1 MAFRVGQT
9 VGGYRFLRILDA
21 AGSAMVYEV
30 ENEIAGRREILKLL
44 PSGFEQDRNR
54 VDRFLRE
61 AKIHSRLSHPNIAEF
76 YSGIQLDGQLVMT
89 MEALKGVSLKDRI
102 ADGSLSIPEAIDIA
116 GQALSALDY
125 AHQKEVV
132 HREITPETIFIGPD
146 GVVKLT
152 GLGLAKQEHDP
163 SLTQIGAVVGAV
175 HYMSPEQVKGQRDID
190 GRADIYALGIVLYE
204 AATGKKPF
212 DSQSQFDIIQAQVM
226 QAPTPPHEIAEQVS
240 EELSR
245 VILKALE
252 KDRAAR
258 YQTADQFRAAL
269 DGIGTAPAPT
279 KSAEAPDA
287 DAFGDMQKL
296 ARSLEVARGPAPATE
311 SAPVLQANQ
320 NREEDGA
327 LKISRRPLPAWT
339 QAGPAATEEL
349 QRGKPAAK
357 KEPEVVVSLWG
368 LEGWTKK
375 DLAVISV
382 LAFVMSA
389 AAVVALMVWL
399 GL

>member
-9 VGGYRFLRILDA
+9 VGGYRFLRVLDA
-21 AGSAMVYEV
+21 AGPAMVYEV
-30 ENEIAGRREILKLL
+30 ENEIAGRREVLKLL

-89 MEALKGVSLKDRI
+89 MEALKGVSLKERI
-102 ADGSLSIPEAIDIA
+102 ADGSLTVAQAMDVA
-116 GQALSALDY
+116 CQALSALDY
-125 AHQKEVV
+125 AHQQEVV
-132 HREITPETIFIGPD
+132 HREITPATIFIGPD

-163 SLTQIGAVVGAV
+163 ALTLIGAVVGAV

-190 GRADIYALGIVLYE
+190 GRADIYALGTVLYE
-204 AATGKKPF
+204 AATGRKPF

-226 QAPTPPHEIAEQVS
+226 QAPEPPHEVSAKVS
-240 EELSR
+240 EGLSQ

-252 KDRAAR
+252 KDRDAR
-258 YQTADQFRAAL
+258 YQTGGEFREAL
-269 DGIGTAPAPT
+269 VRLSEAPAAAAA
-279 KSAEAPDA
+279 AEE
-287 DAFGDMQKL
+287 GDGEALRDMHKL
-296 ARSLEVARGPAPATE
+296 ARKLEFARGPAPTAAPT
-311 SAPVLQANQ
+311 PVLQSKPAG
-320 NREEDGA
+320 DAAGA
-327 LKISRRPLPAWT
+327 LQPSRRPLPAWT
-339 QAGPAATEEL
+339 QSGPAAL
-349 QRGKPAAK
+349 DAPKAAK
-357 KEPEVVVSLWG
+357 PRPAQPEPSVSLWG
-368 LEGWTKK
+368 LEGWTKR
-375 DLAVISV
+375 DLAMITV

>member
-9 VGGYRFLRILDA
+9 VGGYRFLRVLDA
-21 AGSAMVYEV
+21 AGPAMVYEV
-30 ENEIAGRREILKLL
+30 ENEIAGRREVLKLL

-89 MEALKGVSLKDRI
+89 MEALKGSSLKDRI
-102 ADGSLSIPEAIDIA
+102 AAGSLTVAEAMDA
-116 GQALSALDY
+116 ACQALSALDY
-125 AHQKEVV
+125 AHRQEVV
-132 HREITPETIFIGPD
+132 HREITPATIFIGPD

-163 SLTQIGAVVGAV
+163 ALTQIGAVVGAV

-190 GRADIYALGIVLYE
+190 GRSDIYALGAVLYE
-204 AATGKKPF
+204 AVTGRKPF

-226 QAPTPPHEIAEQVS
+226 QAPKPPHEVSAQVS
-240 EELSR
+240 EGLSQ

-252 KDRAAR
+252 KDRGAR
-258 YQTADQFRAAL
+258 YQTAGQFREAL
-269 DGIGTAPAPT
+269 LGV
-279 KSAEAPDA
+279 SPDA
-287 DAFGDMQKL
+287 GESDSEALRDMRKL
-296 ARSLEVARGPAPATE
+296 ARKLEFARGPAP
-311 SAPVLQANQ
+311 SAAPTPVLQSKPAANT
-320 NREEDGA
+320 DGA
-327 LKISRRPLPAWT
+327 LEKNRRPLPAWT
-339 QAGPAATEEL
+339 QSGPAAL
-349 QRGKPAAK
+349 DPLKAARPAPAQS
-357 KEPEVVVSLWG
+357 EPAVSLWG

-375 DLAVISV
+375 DLAMITV

>member
-9 VGGYRFLRILDA
+9 VGGYRFLRVLDS

-89 MEALKGVSLKDRI
+89 MEALQGESLQERI
-102 ADGSLSIPEAIDIA
+102 ADGSLTVAQAIDTA
-116 GQALSALDY
+116 GQALAALNY
-125 AHQKEVV
+125 AHQQEVV
-132 HREITPETIFIGPD
+132 HREITPATIFIGPD

-163 SLTQIGAVVGAV
+163 ALTQVGAVVGAV

-190 GRADIYALGIVLYE
+190 GRADIYALGAVLYE
-204 AATGKKPF
+204 AATGRKPF

-226 QAPTPPHEIAEQVS
+226 QAAQPPHEVSAQVS
-240 EELSR
+240 EALSR

-252 KDRAAR
+252 KDRGAR
-258 YQTADQFRAAL
+258 YQTAGQFREAL
-269 DGIGTAPAPT
+269 VRLGDAQVEAENAEEADG
-279 KSAEAPDA
+279 EALR
-287 DAFGDMQKL
+287 DMQQL
-296 ARSLEVARGPAPATE
+296 ARKLEFARGPIPGATPT
-311 SAPVLQANQ
+311 PVLQSSPDQDA
-320 NREEDGA
+320 DGA
-327 LKISRRPLPAWT
+327 LRKNRRPLPSWT
-339 QAGPAATEEL
+339 QSGPAAMEEPKSA
-349 QRGKPAAK
+349 KPRPAQS
-357 KEPEVVVSLWG
+357 EPAVSLWG
-368 LEGWTKK
+368 LEGWTNK
-375 DLAVISV
+375 DLVMISV

-389 AAVVALMVWL
+389 AAIVALMVWL

>member
-1 MAFRVGQT
+1 
-9 VGGYRFLRILDA
+9 
-21 AGSAMVYEV
+21 MVYEV
-30 ENEIAGRREILKLL
+30 ENEIARRREILKLL

-89 MEALKGVSLKDRI
+89 MEALKGVSLKERI
-102 ADGSLSIPEAIDIA
+102 ANGSLTVAQAIDVA
-116 GQALSALDY
+116 CQALSALDY
-125 AHQKEVV
+125 AHQQEVV
-132 HREITPETIFIGPD
+132 HREITPDTIFIGPD

-163 SLTQIGAVVGAV
+163 ALTQIGAVIGAV

-190 GRADIYALGIVLYE
+190 GRADVYALGTVLYE
-204 AATGKKPF
+204 AVTGRKPF

-226 QAPTPPHEIAEQVS
+226 QAPEPPHEISAQVS
-240 EELSR
+240 ERLSQ

-252 KDRAAR
+252 KDRGAR
-258 YQTADQFRAAL
+258 YQTAGQFREAL
-269 DGIGTAPAPT
+269 VQLGDAPA
-279 KSAEAPDA
+279 AAVGA
-287 DAFGDMQKL
+287 DESDTGALRDMHKL
-296 ARSLEVARGPAPATE
+296 ARKLEFARGPAPA
-311 SAPVLQANQ
+311 SAPTPVLQSKPDRDSQ
-320 NREEDGA
+320 GA
-327 LKISRRPLPAWT
+327 QQKSRRPLPVWT
-339 QAGPAATEEL
+339 QSGPAAMDAP
-349 QRGKPAAK
+349 KPCPSQS
-357 KEPEVVVSLWG
+357 EPAVSLWG

-375 DLAVISV
+375 DLAMITV

>member
-9 VGGYRFLRILDA
+9 VGGYRFLRVLDA

-30 ENEIAGRREILKLL
+30 ENEIAGRKEILKLL

-89 MEALKGVSLKDRI
+89 MEALKGESLKNRI
-102 ADGSLSIPEAIDIA
+102 ADRSLTVTQAIDVA
-116 GQALSALDY
+116 CQALSALDY
-125 AHQKEVV
+125 AHQQEVV
-132 HREITPETIFIGPD
+132 HREITPATIFIGPD

-190 GRADIYALGIVLYE
+190 GRADIYALGAVLYE

-226 QAPTPPHEIAEQVS
+226 QAPEPPHKVAAQVS
-240 EELSR
+240 EGLSR

-252 KDRAAR
+252 KDRGAR
-258 YQTADQFRAAL
+258 YQTAGQFREALLRLGDAPAA
-269 DGIGTAPAPT
+269 DGTAEEPD
-279 KSAEAPDA
+279 AEALR
-287 DAFGDMQKL
+287 DMHKL
-296 ARSLEVARGPAPATE
+296 ARKLEFARGPIPAAMP
-311 SAPVLQANQ
+311 APVLQLSLKRDA
-320 NREEDGA
+320 EEAQHKSG
-327 LKISRRPLPAWT
+327 RPLPAWT
-339 QAGPAATEEL
+339 QSGPAAL
-349 QRGKPAAK
+349 DPPKLAKPRLPQSGPA
-357 KEPEVVVSLWG
+357 VSLWG
-368 LEGWTKK
+368 MEGWTKR
-375 DLAVISV
+375 DLAMITV

>member
-9 VGGYRFLRILDA
+9 VGGYRFVRVLDA
-21 AGSAMVYEV
+21 AGVAMVYEV
-30 ENEIAGRREILKLL
+30 ENEIAGRREVLKLL
-44 PSGFEQDRNR
+44 PSGFERDRNR

-76 YSGIQLDGQLVMT
+76 YSGMQLDGQLVMT
-89 MEALKGVSLKDRI
+89 MEALKGVSLEKRI
-102 ADGSLSIPEAIDIA
+102 ADGSLTVAQAIDVA
-116 GQALSALDY
+116 CQALSALDY
-125 AHQKEVV
+125 AHQQEVV
-132 HREITPETIFIGPD
+132 HREITPATIVIGPD

-163 SLTQIGAVVGAV
+163 ALTQIGAVVGAV

-190 GRADIYALGIVLYE
+190 GRADIYALGAVLYE
-204 AATGKKPF
+204 AATGQKPF

-226 QAPTPPHEIAEQVS
+226 QAPELPHEVSAQVS
-240 EELSR
+240 EGLSQ

-252 KDRAAR
+252 KDRGAR
-258 YQTADQFRAAL
+258 YQTAGQFREALVRLGEAQDAAAAADET
-269 DGIGTAPAPT
+269 DG
-279 KSAEAPDA
+279 EALR
-287 DAFGDMQKL
+287 DMQTL
-296 ARSLEVARGPAPATE
+296 ARKLEFARGPAPVA
-311 SAPVLQANQ
+311 APKPVLQAKPNGHS
-320 NREEDGA
+320 EDVIE
-327 LKISRRPLPAWT
+327 KSRRPLPAWT
-339 QAGPAATEEL
+339 ESGPAAL
-349 QRGKPAAK
+349 DVPNAARPAPAPS
-357 KEPEVVVSLWG
+357 EPAVSLWG

-375 DLAVISV
+375 DLAVITV

>member
-9 VGGYRFLRILDA
+9 VGGYRFLRVLDA
-21 AGSAMVYEV
+21 AGAAMVYEV
-30 ENEIAGRREILKLL
+30 ENEIAGRKEILKLL

-89 MEALKGVSLKDRI
+89 MEALQGESLKERI
-102 ADGSLSIPEAIDIA
+102 ADGSLTVAQAIDVA
-116 GQALSALDY
+116 GQALAALDY
-125 AHQKEVV
+125 AHQQEVV
-132 HREITPETIFIGPD
+132 HREITPATIFIGPD

-163 SLTQIGAVVGAV
+163 ALTQVGTVVGAV

-190 GRADIYALGIVLYE
+190 GRADIYALGAVLYE
-204 AATGKKPF
+204 AATGRKPF

-226 QAPTPPHEIAEQVS
+226 QAAEPPHEVSAQVS
-240 EELSR
+240 EALSQ

-252 KDRAAR
+252 KDRGAR
-258 YQTADQFRAAL
+258 YQTAGQFREALVRLGDAPVAAENAEEA
-269 DGIGTAPAPT
+269 DG
-279 KSAEAPDA
+279 EALR
-287 DAFGDMQKL
+287 DMHQL
-296 ARSLEVARGPAPATE
+296 ARKLEFARGPIPGATPT
-311 SAPVLQANQ
+311 PVLQSSTDQDA
-320 NREEDGA
+320 DGA
-327 LKISRRPLPAWT
+327 LQKHRRPLPSWT
-339 QAGPAATEEL
+339 QSGPAAMEAP
-349 QRGKPAAK
+349 KPAK
-357 KEPEVVVSLWG
+357 PLPVQSEPAVSLWG

-375 DLAVISV
+375 DLVMITV